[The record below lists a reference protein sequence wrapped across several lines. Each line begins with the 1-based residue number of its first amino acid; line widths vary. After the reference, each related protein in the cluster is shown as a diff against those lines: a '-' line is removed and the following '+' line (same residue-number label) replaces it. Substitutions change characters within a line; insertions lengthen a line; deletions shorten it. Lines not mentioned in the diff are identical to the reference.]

1 MSRNLVKPELLAPAG
16 NMEKGKMALL
26 YGADAIY
33 LGGKLFGL
41 RAFANNFSLEE
52 IAEMAEYAHS
62 FGKKVYVTV
71 NIFAHN
77 EDIDRLPDYLRGLQQ
92 AKVDALLISDLG
104 VWSTTRRVVP
114 DMPLHVSTQANTT
127 NYATVQAWEQLG
139 AERVVLAR
147 ELSLAEISE
156 ISEKTSVELET
167 FVHGAMC
174 ISYSGRCL
182 LSAYLTGRDG
192 NRGACTQACRWEYN
206 MYKLG
211 EQKRPGEYFDLEE
224 DERGT
229 YVMNSKDLC
238 LIEYLPELM
247 RAGVCSLKI
256 EGRMK
261 SVHYVATVVSVYR
274 KAIDQCWA
282 DMEHYSVPE
291 AWITE
296 LNKVSHR
303 QYTTGF
309 AVAKPDRNAQ
319 VYTSSKY
326 EQTHD
331 FVGIVTGYDAEK
343 KRAYFEQRNNVK
355 AGEPLELLMPD
366 GSTIM
371 IKGTTNSGNWI
382 TAVAHGRLMAVVP
395 VGSMNGSS
403 STYYSDIYW
412 ISTSTGRV
420 VYRGYNN
427 ANANGGVS
435 NANANNDASNA
446 NTNVGSRLEIKIYR
460 RTTMRTRS
468 SMWCRGKRATAT
480 ASMKGRKAETSSV
493 GQ

>member
-1 MSRNLVKPELLAPAG
+1 MTRALVKPELLAPAG

-33 LGGKLFGL
+33 LGGKMFGL

-52 IAEMAEYAHS
+52 IAEIAAYAHDL
-62 FGKKVYVTV
+62 GKKVYVTV

-77 EDIDRLPDYLRGLQQ
+77 EDINKLPAYLRSLQQ
-92 AKVDALLISDLG
+92 AGVDALLISDLG
-104 VWSTTRRVVP
+104 VWSTARQVVP

-127 NYATVQAWEQLG
+127 NFAAVRAWEQLG

-147 ELSLAEISE
+147 ELSLAEIAE
-156 ISEKTSVELET
+156 ISSKTTVELET

-224 DERGT
+224 DEHGT

-238 LIEYLPELM
+238 LIEYLPDLM

-274 KAIDQCWA
+274 KAIDKCWS
-282 DMEHYSVPE
+282 DMVNYNVPAE
-291 AWITE
+291 WITE

-309 AVAKPDRNAQ
+309 AAKKPDRNAQ

-331 FVGIVTGYDAEK
+331 FVGIVTGYDAAK

-355 AGEPLELLMPD
+355 AGEPLELLTPGGATMPFTLQEMQD
-366 GSTIM
+366 AEGAPIDCAPHAQQKFSAASDVELLQFSLLRR
-371 IKGTTNSGNWI
+371 K
-382 TAVAHGRLMAVVP
+382 VVK
-395 VGSMNGSS
+395 
-403 STYYSDIYW
+403 
-412 ISTSTGRV
+412 
-420 VYRGYNN
+420 
-427 ANANGGVS
+427 
-435 NANANNDASNA
+435 
-446 NTNVGSRLEIKIYR
+446 E
-460 RTTMRTRS
+460 
-468 SMWCRGKRATAT
+468 
-480 ASMKGRKAETSSV
+480 
-493 GQ
+493 

>member
-1 MSRNLVKPELLAPAG
+1 MTRTLVKPELLAPAG

-33 LGGKLFGL
+33 LGGKMFGL
-41 RAFANNFSLEE
+41 RAFANNFSMEE
-52 IAEMAEYAHS
+52 IAEMAAYAHS
-62 FGKKVYVTV
+62 LGKKVYVTV

-77 EDIDRLPDYLRGLQQ
+77 EDIDRLPDYLRGLAA

-104 VWSTTRRVVP
+104 VWQTAREVVP

-127 NYATVQAWEQLG
+127 NYASVKAWEQLG

-147 ELSLAEISE
+147 ELSLKEISE
-156 ISEKTSVELET
+156 ISAKTSVELET

-224 DERGT
+224 DEHGT

-274 KAIDQCWA
+274 KAIDTCWA
-282 DMEHYSVPE
+282 DMDGYKVPAE
-291 AWITE
+291 WIME

-309 AVAKPDRNAQ
+309 AITKPDRNAQ

-355 AGEPLELLMPD
+355 AGEPLEILEPD
-366 GSTIM
+366 GTLLPFVLEDMLDAEGAAIDCAPHAQQKFSAASE
-371 IKGTTNSGNWI
+371 KSLLQYSLL
-382 TAVAHGRLMAVVP
+382 RRKVVK
-395 VGSMNGSS
+395 
-403 STYYSDIYW
+403 
-412 ISTSTGRV
+412 
-420 VYRGYNN
+420 
-427 ANANGGVS
+427 
-435 NANANNDASNA
+435 
-446 NTNVGSRLEIKIYR
+446 E
-460 RTTMRTRS
+460 
-468 SMWCRGKRATAT
+468 
-480 ASMKGRKAETSSV
+480 
-493 GQ
+493 

>member
-1 MSRNLVKPELLAPAG
+1 MNRNLVKPELLAPAG
-16 NMEKGKMALL
+16 NMEKGKIALL

-33 LGGKLFGL
+33 LGGKMFGL
-41 RAFANNFSLEE
+41 RAFANNFSIEE
-52 IAEMAEYAHS
+52 IAEMTAYAHS
-62 FGKKVYVTV
+62 LGKKVYVTV

-77 EDIDRLPDYLRGLQQ
+77 DDADKLPDYLKSLQQ
-92 AKVDALLISDLG
+92 ADVDALLISDLG
-104 VWSTTRRVVP
+104 IWSIAREVVP
-114 DMPLHVSTQANTT
+114 TMPLHVSTQANTT
-127 NYATVQAWEQLG
+127 NYAAVKAWEQLG

-147 ELSLAEISE
+147 ELSLREIAEIG
-156 ISEKTSVELET
+156 EKTNVELET

-182 LSAYLTGRDG
+182 LSAYMTGRDG

-224 DERGT
+224 DEHGT

-274 KAIDQCWA
+274 KAIDICWK
-282 DMEHYSVPE
+282 DMDNYSVPE
-291 AWITE
+291 TWINE

-309 AVAKPDRNAQ
+309 AVNKPDRNAQ

-331 FVGIVTGYDAEK
+331 FVGIVTGYDAK
-343 KRAYFEQRNNVK
+343 NKRAYFEQRNNVK
-355 AGEPLELLMPD
+355 AGEPLEILMPN
-366 GSTIM
+366 
-371 IKGTTNSGNWI
+371 GTTMPFVLEQMRDADGLPIDCAPHAQQEFS
-382 TAVAHGRLMAVVP
+382 A
-395 VGSMNGSS
+395 
-403 STYYSDIYW
+403 
-412 ISTSTGRV
+412 
-420 VYRGYNN
+420 
-427 ANANGGVS
+427 VS
-435 NANANNDASNA
+435 NEQLLQYS
-446 NTNVGSRLEIKIYR
+446 LLR
-460 RTTMRTRS
+460 R
-468 SMWCRGKRATAT
+468 KVV
-480 ASMKGRKAETSSV
+480 K
-493 GQ
+493 